1 MSLKAEVPPVV
12 SEVTCE
18 KERDL
23 RNQKVGL
30 SSRRG
35 QMTGDTDWE
44 RTRSSEWTHG

>member
-12 SEVTCE
+12 LEVTCKE
-18 KERDL
+18 ERDL

-35 QMTGDTDWE
+35 QMTSDTGWE
-44 RTRSSEWTHG
+44 RIRSSKWTHG